1 MASAA
6 QQSVENLGVAIHHVV
21 KINAPIAVAWESLV
35 ESLQEMENPNGPMPM
50 KLEQWPG
57 GRWFRDLGNNNGHC
71 WAMVQS
77 IKKPTL
83 LEFAGPLMLSTGAFS
98 NVQYRLAEEGGV
110 TTLTFQHLSSGPVT
124 EEIRSGMED
133 GWGQISGR
141 IKSRAESKK
150 K

>member
-6 QQSVENLGVAIHHVV
+6 QQSVENLGVAIHHVI

-35 ESLQEMENPNGPMPM
+35 EQLEHMDNPNGPMPM

-83 LEFAGPLMLSTGAFS
+83 LEFCGPLMLSTGAFS
-98 NVQYRLAEEGGV
+98 NVQYRLAEEAGV

-124 EEIRSGMED
+124 QEVYTGMED
-133 GWGQISGR
+133 GWGEIAAR
-141 IKSRAESKK
+141 IKNRAESKK

>member
-1 MASAA
+1 
-6 QQSVENLGVAIHHVV
+6 
-21 KINAPIAVAWESLV
+21 
-35 ESLQEMENPNGPMPM
+35 MPM
-50 KLEQWPG
+50 RLEQWPG

-98 NVQYRLAEEGGV
+98 NVQYRLAEEAGV
-110 TTLTFQHLSSGPVT
+110 TTLTFQHLSAGPVT

>member
-6 QQSVENLGVAIHHVV
+6 QQSVENLGVAIHHVI

-35 ESLQEMENPNGPMPM
+35 EELQNMESPNGSMPM

-110 TTLTFQHLSSGPVT
+110 TTLTFQHLSGGPVA
-124 EEIRSGMED
+124 EEHRTGMND

>member
-6 QQSVENLGVAIHHVV
+6 QQSVENLGVAIHHVI

-35 ESLQEMENPNGPMPM
+35 EELQNMESPNGPMPM

-77 IKKPTL
+77 IKQPTL

-110 TTLTFQHLSSGPVT
+110 TTLTFQHLSGGPVS
-124 EEIRSGMED
+124 EEHRTGMND